1 MRYGLKNLLKKK
13 EACKSE
19 SISTDELFF
28 LAAALFFDC
37 NGVSFQSTEENVVLK
52 ALALAEGAVSETD
65 YAEWLRLSCQKK
77 KKGKG

>member
-1 MRYGLKNLLKKK
+1 
-13 EACKSE
+13 
-19 SISTDELFF
+19 
-28 LAAALFFDC
+28 LAAALFFDG
-37 NGVSFQSTEENVVLK
+37 NGVSFQSTEVNVVLK